1 MSPFVVKEDFFYAFA
16 HINIQI
22 LLIPMVSLYFVTCWH
37 LLISNEDK
45 ELKEIKSG
53 FNTPIKFKN
62 KSVTAGTIS
71 FIIISILLLVFYL
84 SHNNFNLGDF
94 IFVIFFLLI
103 IPLCYIFV
111 KSKRPIIVVLYFF
124 FTILFGMHFINQGL
138 ADVNN
143 KKTKSNNVAVKN
155 IEIVTFKYE
164 GRHIISSYNHN
175 CFFKGHKYFLF
186 YNKDSNKVSYYET
199 SKISHLETRNVE
211 HKDNIQIDS
220 IPIN

>member
-22 LLIPMVSLYFVTCWH
+22 LLIPMVSLYFVACWH

-45 ELKEIKSG
+45 ELNEIKSG
-53 FNTPIKFKN
+53 FNTPIKFK
-62 KSVTAGTIS
+62 KITVTAGTIS
-71 FIIISILLLVFYL
+71 FTIISIFLFIFYL
-84 SHNNFNLGDF
+84 LHNNFNFGDF
-94 IFVIFFLLI
+94 IFVIFFLLV

-111 KSKRPIIVVLYFF
+111 KSKRTLIVVLYFF
-124 FTILFGMHFINQGL
+124 FTILFGMYFINKGFD
-138 ADVNN
+138 DVNN
-143 KKTKSNNVAVKN
+143 KKIKSNNVAVKN

-164 GRHIISSYNHN
+164 GEHIISSAKHS

-199 SKISHLETRNVE
+199 NKISHLETRHVE
-211 HKDNIQIDS
+211 FKDNIQIDS
-220 IPIN
+220 IPTN